1 MNPSVY
7 IAFRYVL
14 SKSKQSLVNLV
25 SYLSFGVIVVSA
37 MALTIVLSA
46 FEGLK
51 QLSVAY
57 AYENS
62 PEYLVVPTRSAH
74 FKIDTEALLLWST
87 EQGVAVRAALQ
98 TLGLVE
104 RNSYSRAGQLIAYYP
119 KGAALTTELL
129 YGTDSLGS
137 GELMFP
143 LSSYYDLGGEEYE
156 SMVRVSVLQPGS
168 RPIRLGFGSS
178 DIAQTTLRSIGI
190 YADPSTES
198 NIAARLYYD
207 DLLYLSQLSYGSFSA
222 LEIVETQLPLE
233 RLVEELTPMIT
244 GEFLIKSR
252 ADQNQSLFKL
262 LNTEYVATYFIF
274 TLIMALALF
283 NLAGSIRLIMADK
296 ISSFPVLTQLGML
309 PNQIRSVF
317 FILGVSVSFL
327 GALLGIF
334 LGVLVVLAQQW
345 LGIIEIATAMAYP
358 VELAFSNMILV
369 LLTLIILGSGVSYL
383 SSRSLP
389 EPSKAIAP

>member
-1 MNPSVY
+1 
-7 IAFRYVL
+7 
-14 SKSKQSLVNLV
+14 
-25 SYLSFGVIVVSA
+25 

-309 PNQIRSVF
+309 PSQIRSVF
-317 FILGVSVSFL
+317 FILGISVSFL